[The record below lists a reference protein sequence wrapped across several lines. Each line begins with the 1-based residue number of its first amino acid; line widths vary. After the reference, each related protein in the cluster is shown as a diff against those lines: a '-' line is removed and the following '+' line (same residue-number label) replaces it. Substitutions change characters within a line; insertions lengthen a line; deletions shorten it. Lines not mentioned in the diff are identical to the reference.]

1 MSKPETL
8 RQGLAEILSLSL
20 VRMTLSNPRGA
31 AYKKITVRPME
42 LRGGTVLQLEKFTD
56 TQAFHEN
63 IPPEEAGDRLEAL
76 MADYGQLDAVCR
88 GAVFCLKVSKKGK
101 LFFQRRAAADAAPVP
116 AAHNRQKQYLLAE
129 GVAVPPLV
137 DLGVLTPDGRVVKAK
152 YDKFKQI
159 NRFLEFLDDLLAK
172 DGRDTVRIID
182 FGCGKSYLT
191 FIVYYYITEIL
202 RKKAD
207 ITGLDL
213 KKDVIDHC
221 NQVARKYGYGGLQ
234 FFCGDIRDYYRS
246 AGGEPDWSA
255 PLEDGTLGGYAKD
268 QALRSAALYA
278 TVEAWAEKY
287 GCALTAED
295 RAAMDAE
302 WAEKTAAAG
311 GEEAYLT
318 RQGLDRSAAETL
330 SEDHY
335 LYLRL
340 CALAEEPNSPLWAGE
355 EELAEFFR
363 QQGYVTVDMVTF
375 SGEDGKN
382 RAAEAFAGLNASR
395 SPEAD
400 FAALRTAAGGEDG
413 YPRTLL
419 PTDGTLPESLSA
431 SAAAL
436 AEGQLSG
443 IVETEDGWAILL
455 RLRDD
460 TEAVR
465 QDLLDHRLQAAADG
479 AEVRTTEAYRNFD
492 TAAFCAALD
501 RSREALEK

>member
-1 MSKPETL
+1 MRRTILPLLLIICLLLAGCEKTRTAPEAETGL
-8 RQGLAEILSLSL
+8 SGTAGLAADT
-20 VRMTLSNPRGA
+20 VVA
-31 AYKKITVRPME
+31 AVDGREVT
-42 LRGGTVLQLEKFTD
+42 
-56 TQAFHEN
+56 
-63 IPPEEAGDRLEAL
+63 AG
-76 MADYGQLDAVCR
+76 
-88 GAVFCLKVSKKGK
+88 
-101 LFFQRRAAADAAPVP
+101 
-116 AAHNRQKQYLLAE
+116 QYLYWLA
-129 GVAVPPLV
+129 AV
-137 DLGVLTPDGRVVKAK
+137 
-152 YDKFKQI
+152 
-159 NRFLEFLDDLLAK
+159 
-172 DGRDTVRIID
+172 
-182 FGCGKSYLT
+182 
-191 FIVYYYITEIL
+191 
-202 RKKAD
+202 
-207 ITGLDL
+207 
-213 KKDVIDHC
+213 
-221 NQVARKYGYGGLQ
+221 
-234 FFCGDIRDYYRS
+234 CGDIQDYYRS

-278 TVEAWAEKY
+278 TVEGWAEKY

-295 RAAMDAE
+295 RTAMDAE

-479 AEVRTTEAYRNFD
+479 AEVRTTEAYRNLD